1 MPYTGQIAEIKFGD
15 NGLMYDLAQQNIP
28 PSALIRSENVQYLNG
43 MIEKAEQINLW
54 MEGGSQFSPNF
65 QINER
70 PLAVHRYFPQPGIER
85 HIVVTDIGNVY
96 KYNTPYQRVL
106 VTPILGAPSTLSM
119 NSVPMIVE
127 GGNEDA
133 NQPRKLF
140 IFTGNSPVQ
149 VIEGDAV
156 TRRNMTSPALD
167 WSTSYPTNG
176 FVFRNRLCAYGNLS
190 DPHRLYISTGS
201 NQEDFTGSG
210 NSTIS
215 IFPGE
220 GDGLYGAFVFKGRAF
235 LWKKPYGVYYL
246 VADDPS
252 PSNWYSQRVSS
263 NVGIASERAYFEA
276 GDDLF
281 FMSTDG
287 TISSFTAAFRLGDIY
302 QADLLANLKTESVFR
317 EIIRK
322 QYLRNSF
329 AKYLPQKKIGIFG
342 FPSFKSPQGQCDSFV
357 YIDFNQQTPRVSWH
371 RYTDCAFSACSYYK
385 DAYGDDQFLFTKL
398 YFFQNEYQNA
408 EMGAYNTIY
417 RIETPFRIQ
426 TPHLDLGSPNNK
438 LFDFFEV
445 DFEPT
450 STYPLAVDVYI
461 DSKYT
466 QSFVFQPYYNAV
478 LGELAPFIPVPQF
491 SNPVFQLDYN
501 YVDGRGTRDAAVRL
515 GGRGKTISFVIRD
528 GQVLDQQTGPP
539 PEEIVTTTINPD
551 TDQGYYYPIKL
562 TGIKVYYRLAGQDA
576 KKQTN

>member
-28 PSALIRSENVQYLNG
+28 PSAFIRADNVQFYNG
-43 MIEKAEQINLW
+43 MAEKADQINTW
-54 MEGGSQFSPNF
+54 MLGNPSFSTPTF
-65 QINER
+65 TGEK
-70 PLAVHRYFPQPGIER
+70 PLAVHRYFPLPGIER
-85 HIVVTDIGNVY
+85 HIVVTDTGNVY
-96 KYNTPYQRVL
+96 KYDTPFSRVL
-106 VTPILGAPSTLSM
+106 VTPILGAPTTLSI
-119 NSVPMIVE
+119 NNLPVIVE

-149 VIEGDAV
+149 VIEGDNA

-167 WSTSYPTNG
+167 WSASYPTNG
-176 FVFRNRLCAYGNLS
+176 FVFRNRLCAYGNLN

-215 IFPGE
+215 VFPGDS
-220 GDGLYGAFVFKGRAF
+220 DGLYGGFVFKGRVF

-252 PSNWYSQRVSS
+252 PSNWYSQKVSS

-281 FMSTDG
+281 FMSNDG
-287 TISSFTAAFRLGDIY
+287 TIASFTAAFRLGDIY
-302 QADLLANLKTESVFR
+302 QADLLSNIKTESIFR
-317 EIIRK
+317 NIIRK
-322 QYLRNSF
+322 QFLGNAF
-329 AKYLPQKKIGIFG
+329 GKYLPQKKIGIFA
-342 FPSFKSPQGQCDSFV
+342 FPSFLSADGKSDCFV

-371 RYTDCAFSACSYYK
+371 RYKANTFTCVSYYK
-385 DAYGDDQFLFTKL
+385 DAYGDDQFVFGKL
-398 YFFQNEYQNA
+398 NYTAGSYVNG
-408 EMGAYNTIY
+408 EMGAYAPYYSSTV
-417 RIETPFRIQ
+417 PFRLQ

-438 LFDFFEV
+438 LFDFFEF
-445 DFEPT
+445 DFENT
-450 STYPLAVDVYI
+450 TTWPLAVDVYI
-461 DSKYT
+461 DSKYKQT
-466 QSFVFQPYYNAV
+466 FILQPYYNGT
-478 LGELAPFIPVPQF
+478 LGSPIFGPLTTQY
-491 SNPVFQLDYN
+491 SNPTFTLNQSYL
-501 YVDGRGTRDAAVRL
+501 DGRGTRDGAARL

-528 GQVLDQQTGPP
+528 GNVLTQVGTPPNQTFTGP
-539 PEEIVTTTINPD
+539 NPD
-551 TDQGYYYPIKL
+551 TDQGSVYPYKI
-562 TGIKVYYRLAGQDA
+562 TGIKVYYRVAGQDA